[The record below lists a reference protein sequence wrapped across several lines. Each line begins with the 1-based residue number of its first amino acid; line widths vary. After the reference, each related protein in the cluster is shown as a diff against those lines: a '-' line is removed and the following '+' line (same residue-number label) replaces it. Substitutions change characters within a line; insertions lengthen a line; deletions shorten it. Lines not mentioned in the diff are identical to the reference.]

1 MATKRTATLTRQ
13 GALAVTTDMDKL
25 ATLFQHNAEIL
36 GVPTHIASDFA
47 YRLDLLSD
55 HVEKHA
61 IRMAA
66 EAGEPESEP
75 EAEVADKAAAESE
88 PEVEKEPK
96 AEVAK
101 EAAAKKA
108 DFDAGSIAKTV
119 PGPLEIVEPPK
130 EPFMGGHFKQDKFHE
145 LHDKQVSGGLG
156 KSAKLAAFDVLASA
170 FKSVFAAEGD
180 EKEEAAESPAEE
192 AKEQAKEA
200 ASKSAGCEKLPEGGM
215 RDNCEAKKA
224 EGAESKDDS
233 KEASKTASKT
243 AGYNL
248 FA

>member
-66 EAGEPESEP
+66 EAGEPEEQEPDAEAADKKAGESEP
-75 EAEVADKAAAESE
+75 EAEKAEDA
-88 PEVEKEPK
+88 K

-119 PGPLEIVEPPK
+119 PGPLEIIEPPK
-130 EPFMGGHFKQDKFHE
+130 EAFMGGHFKQDKFHE
-145 LHDKQVSGGLG
+145 LHDKQVGGGLG

-170 FKSVFAAEGD
+170 FKSVFAAESDAD
-180 EKEEAAESPAEE
+180 EKVEVADKAEQE
-192 AKEQAKEA
+192 KA
-200 ASKSAGCEKLPEGGM
+200 ASAKQAGCEALKSDEM
-215 RDNCEAKKA
+215 VKMCEAKKA
-224 EGAESKDDS
+224 EGAESEKKDPES
-233 KEASKTASKT
+233 KEASKT